1 MSRRAL
7 TLLLASL
14 LAIGL
19 SVGAVQARVPY
30 VALGPGPIYDT
41 LGTTGDGTPVIEID
55 GATTFPTDGRL
66 DLTTVGVQADLT
78 LVEALRGWFS
88 RDLAVVPREV
98 VYPPG
103 QSDEQV
109 QAQNT
114 EAMRTSQGSA
124 EAAAARQRGARISEV
139 RVAQV
144 APDAPASGLLREGD
158 VLTGVDSTEVRD
170 AAELRALISATQVGD
185 TVRVDYVRDGQPG
198 SADIVT
204 GPAGDDG
211 PGRPVIGVV
220 TEEEPL
226 DLPFEVTINL
236 EEVGGPSA
244 GLMFTLG
251 ILDKLGES
259 SLTGGEHV
267 AGTGEITADGTV
279 GPIGGIPQKLIAAE
293 AEGADAFLVPADNC
307 AEALLNPP
315 DGLPLVKVASLD
327 DALAA
332 LSALRSGDQPVLCGS

>member
-1 MSRRAL
+1 VSRRAL

-14 LAIGL
+14 LAVGL
-19 SVGAVQARVPY
+19 SIGAVQARVPY

-41 LGTTGDGTPVIEID
+41 LGETEDGKPVIEID

-66 DLTTVGVQADLT
+66 DLTTVGVESDLT

-88 RDLAVVPREV
+88 RDQAVVPREV

-114 EAMRTSQGSA
+114 EAMRTSQESA
-124 EAAAARQRGARISEV
+124 EAAAARQQGSRISEV
-139 RVAQV
+139 SVAQV
-144 APDAPASGLLREGD
+144 VPDAPASGLLQEGD
-158 VLTGVDSTEVRD
+158 VLTGVDGTQVRD
-170 AAELRALISATQVGD
+170 AAELRELITDRQVGD
-185 TVRVDYVRDGQPG
+185 TVQVDYVRDGQPG
-198 SADIVT
+198 SVDIVT
-204 GPAGDDG
+204 GSAGEAG
-211 PGRPVIGVV
+211 PDRPVIGVT

-236 EEVGGPSA
+236 AEVGGPSA

-251 ILDKLGES
+251 ILDKLGET

-293 AEGADAFLVPADNC
+293 AEGAEAFLVPAANC
-307 AEALLNPP
+307 EEALRNPP
-315 DGLPLVKVASLD
+315 EGLPLLKVATLD

-332 LSALRSGDQPVLCGS
+332 LTALRSGDQPVLCGS